1 MKIYKYFNFSSV
13 SSFATDNRIDSF
25 KNNYLWFSKP
35 RFFNDPFD
43 CNLQVI
49 SYYNNFLNS
58 LSLLSPNAK
67 DLIIENTKEF
77 GICCFSKSNDNIHM
91 WSHYADS
98 HKGICVEYDSS
109 NFDDY
114 FSSSL
119 KCRCFLQE
127 VDYRDTLINLNGDI
141 EWERQKDFTETKQIG
156 QIVNDPKLL
165 DRLFEKLLL
174 QKNNKTWSNE
184 NEIRLILGGLARKN
198 NPDKEFEAGY
208 KIPIERDIITG
219 IIFGVNASVQLKEA
233 IEQIFGS
240 GIKYQNA
247 KLDFE
252 NWKLKIE

>member
-1 MKIYKYFNFSSV
+1 MKIYKYFNFSTV

-98 HKGICVEYDSS
+98 HKGICVEYDNS
-109 NFDDY
+109 NFNDY
-114 FSSSL
+114 FSFSL
-119 KCRCFLQE
+119 KCRCLLQE

-141 EWERQKDFTETKQIG
+141 ECAIQENSTVTKQIG
-156 QIVNDPKLL
+156 QIVRDPLLL
-165 DRLFEKLLL
+165 DRLFEKILL
-174 QKNNKTWSNE
+174 QKNRETWSNE
-184 NEIRLILGGLARKN
+184 NELRLIIGGLARQN
-198 NPDKEFEAGY
+198 NMDKEFKAGY
-208 KIPIERDIITG
+208 KIPIDRDMITG
-219 IIFGVNASVQLKEA
+219 IIFGVNAPLQLTDEIKK
-233 IEQIFGS
+233 IFGTD
-240 GIKYQNA
+240 IKYQNA